1 MMYVNLNIGSEN
13 NFSNVYRTNQTQS
26 TDGAQAKNSM
36 RSEQKDSVRISPMGR
51 KNSMIESLMKQKQS
65 IMEQKEK
72 LKSNTLEKGGTL
84 DGIKSQLES
93 FDEQIKNID
102 QQIAKSMAEQSKKQ
116 EEEKRMD
123 IYSKPKTKEEVDN
136 ERLTNIVNNSSDLR
150 QAKVISSVKKKVDA
164 ESRILK
170 AEIKTGNG
178 PIESKKAQVKELD
191 QQSANLASQV
201 SEKLIKLAE
210 NITKNSQSQVIPGDT
225 DKKDNSGLINNTEE
239 DKVPQENRL
248 EEVEQ

>member
-1 MMYVNLNIGSEN
+1 MYINLNIGREN
-13 NFSNVYRTNQTQS
+13 NFPNVYRTNQTQS
-26 TDGAQAKNSM
+26 TDGVETKNSM
-36 RSEQKDSVRISPMGR
+36 KSEQKDSVRISPMGR
-51 KNSMIESLMKQKQS
+51 KNSMIESFMKQKQN
-65 IMEQKEK
+65 IMEQREK

-84 DGIKSQLES
+84 DSIKNQLES

-123 IYSKPKTKEEVDN
+123 IYSKPKTKEEVEG
-136 ERLTNIVNNSSDLR
+136 ERLTNIVSNSSDLR
-150 QAKVISSVKKKVDA
+150 QAKVISSVKKKVDS

-170 AEIKTGNG
+170 AEIKTGYG

-201 SEKLIKLAE
+201 SEKLTKLTE
-210 NITKNSQSQVIPGDT
+210 NITENQQSQVIPEDT
-225 DKKDNSGLINNTEE
+225 DKEDKSGVTNNT
-239 DKVPQENRL
+239 KENKSKL
-248 EEVEQ
+248 EEVEYDAKY

>member
-1 MMYVNLNIGSEN
+1 MYVNLNIGREN
-13 NFSNVYRTNQTQS
+13 SFSNIYPTSQTKS
-26 TDGAQAKNSM
+26 TDETQAKNSI
-36 RSEQKDSVRISPMGR
+36 RFEHKDSVRISPIGR
-51 KNSMIESLMKQKQS
+51 KNSMIESFMKQKQS

-84 DGIKSQLES
+84 DSIKSQLES

-102 QQIAKSMAEQSKKQ
+102 GQIAKSMAEQSKKQ

-123 IYSKPKTKEEVDN
+123 IYSKPKTKEEVDS
-136 ERLTNIVNNSSDLR
+136 ERLTNIVSNSSDLR
-150 QAKVISSVKKKVDA
+150 QAKVISSVKKKVDG

-178 PIESKKAQVKELD
+178 PIESKKAQIKGLD
-191 QQSANLASQV
+191 QQSANLASEV

-210 NITKNSQSQVIPGDT
+210 NITKNSKSQVIPEDT
-225 DKKDNSGLINNTEE
+225 DKKDKSGVTNNTEE
-239 DKVPQENRL
+239 NKAAQENKL